1 MVTTLGWEMYARQA
15 GGYPYEL
22 ATVYPALTLSVLALV
37 VVSLLTPP
45 PTKEELAVV
54 S

>member
-1 MVTTLGWEMYARQA
+1 MYARQA

-22 ATVYPALTLSVLALV
+22 ATVYPAVTLSVLALV
-37 VVSLLTPP
+37 VVSLATPP
-45 PTKEELAVV
+45 PSTEELAAV